1 MVKVLQILGGG
12 SAIGGVEQMLLNY
25 YSYMDRDKV
34 QFDFCFS
41 SKCTFT
47 TIPKFQRDAIEKS
60 QIYSLEAIHGN
71 SSLWNY
77 IKIVPKLMKIIS
89 NGRYDIVHVN
99 AGRPAL
105 LLAGIIASYRSG
117 VKVRILHSHSTKGK
131 SGKSNL
137 YDFAYSVFSLFSR
150 FVFKSLA
157 THFFACSTEAGKYMF
172 GRNIINSPTYKM
184 IRNAVNVH
192 SYDFNVDV
200 RNAVR
205 REMNVSGNTKVYG
218 HVGRF
223 SKEKNQLFLLDV
235 FKEIHNADKNSILWL
250 IGDGNIDIKKS
261 IVDKIKQLKL
271 EDSVL
276 LLGSRDDVNRLDQA
290 LDALI
295 FPSTYEGLSV
305 VLIEA
310 QTSALPVFASSNIT
324 KEHKITDLVYF
335 LDLKNGPKKWAAFI
349 LETMPKLPNR
359 ASVLN
364 DITKNGYNIEHE
376 AKLLQNFYLQ
386 HS

>member
-1 MVKVLQILGGG
+1 
-12 SAIGGVEQMLLNY
+12 
-25 YSYMDRDKV
+25 
-34 QFDFCFS
+34 
-41 SKCTFT
+41 
-47 TIPKFQRDAIEKS
+47 
-60 QIYSLEAIHGN
+60 
-71 SSLWNY
+71 
-77 IKIVPKLMKIIS
+77 
-89 NGRYDIVHVN
+89 
-99 AGRPAL
+99 
-105 LLAGIIASYRSG
+105 
-117 VKVRILHSHSTKGK
+117 
-131 SGKSNL
+131 
-137 YDFAYSVFSLFSR
+137 
-150 FVFKSLA
+150 
-157 THFFACSTEAGKYMF
+157 
-172 GRNIINSPTYKM
+172 M

-192 SYDFNVDV
+192 SYDFNMDV

-261 IVDKIKQLKL
+261 IVEKIKQLEL
-271 EDSVL
+271 ESCVFM
-276 LLGSRDDVNRLDQA
+276 LGSRDDVYRLDQA

>member
-41 SKCTFT
+41 SKCTFI

-77 IKIVPKLMKIIS
+77 IKIVPKLTKIIS

-157 THFFACSTEAGKYMF
+157 THFLHALQKQE
-172 GRNIINSPTYKM
+172 NICL
-184 IRNAVNVH
+184 
-192 SYDFNVDV
+192 
-200 RNAVR
+200 
-205 REMNVSGNTKVYG
+205 E
-218 HVGRF
+218 
-223 SKEKNQLFLLDV
+223 
-235 FKEIHNADKNSILWL
+235 EI
-250 IGDGNIDIKKS
+250 
-261 IVDKIKQLKL
+261 
-271 EDSVL
+271 
-276 LLGSRDDVNRLDQA
+276 
-290 LDALI
+290 
-295 FPSTYEGLSV
+295 
-305 VLIEA
+305 
-310 QTSALPVFASSNIT
+310 
-324 KEHKITDLVYF
+324 
-335 LDLKNGPKKWAAFI
+335 
-349 LETMPKLPNR
+349 
-359 ASVLN
+359 
-364 DITKNGYNIEHE
+364 
-376 AKLLQNFYLQ
+376 
-386 HS
+386 